1 MIEYYAAIRW
11 VHVYA
16 VLSSIALF
24 TLRGVLMVVDAPW
37 RQHFVLRT
45 VPHVVDTVL
54 LTSALMLSTV
64 LQQYPFAQPWLT
76 VKVVALVVYIVLGS
90 IALKRGRTK
99 GIRLAAFFAALATV
113 LFIVSVARLREPLGI
128 LSMLD

>member
-1 MIEYYAAIRW
+1 VIEYYAEIRW
-11 VHVYA
+11 VHIHA
-16 VLSSIALF
+16 VIVSIVLF
-24 TLRGVLMVVDAPW
+24 TLRGALMAFEVPW
-37 RQHFVLRT
+37 RQHLVLRSL
-45 VPHVVDTVL
+45 PHAIDTIL

-128 LSMLD
+128 LSMIG